1 MIVLEQAR
9 VHLEQL
15 GLTQAAEMLDSRL
28 QQAAHKELSYVGVA
42 PIWWTVNRYYAESS

>member
-15 GLTQAAEMLDSRL
+15 GLTQAAEVLDSRL
-28 QQAAHKELSYVGVA
+28 QQAAHKELS
-42 PIWWTVNRYYAESS
+42 TSTSCSTC